1 MPAESRYAGVRNVMM
16 KLKQWWNDLRSSLWF
31 TPVVFVVAGM
41 ALAAGLVELDG
52 MVKDDLL
59 YRYPRLFGAGAEGS
73 RGMLTIIAGSMMTAV
88 SVSFSITVASLA
100 QASSQYTPRILRN
113 FMRSRTTQVT
123 LGILSGVFVYCLI
136 VLRTVRGSDEIQFV
150 PSLSVMFG
158 FILALAGVGALI
170 FFIHNAA
177 VSIQASHILAA
188 LSEETVAAVDR
199 LYPEELGDDLDKEN
213 ARAPQEVLDALSWQ
227 TVLAAR
233 TGYVQSVDSDA
244 LLRLARECDAV
255 IKLECRIGGF
265 VIERTPLA
273 MVALDRAP
281 DGAFARSLNE
291 TVSVKRYR
299 TVEQD
304 AGFGVRQIVDVAL
317 KALSPGINDTTTAVT
332 CLDYLTAIL
341 VRLALQRI
349 PSPYRYA
356 EGRLRVIAFGPTF
369 ERLLAHAFTQIMNSA
384 AGNLAVILRLLRS
397 LEMIA
402 VNTRSPRRRQALRDQ
417 LGSIAEL
424 IERSELLARDRLQV
438 EAVRDRTARALS

>member
-1 MPAESRYAGVRNVMM
+1 MM

-199 LYPEELGDDLDKEN
+199 LYPEELG
-213 ARAPQEVLDALSWQ
+213 
-227 TVLAAR
+227 
-233 TGYVQSVDSDA
+233 
-244 LLRLARECDAV
+244 
-255 IKLECRIGGF
+255 
-265 VIERTPLA
+265 
-273 MVALDRAP
+273 
-281 DGAFARSLNE
+281 
-291 TVSVKRYR
+291 
-299 TVEQD
+299 
-304 AGFGVRQIVDVAL
+304 
-317 KALSPGINDTTTAVT
+317 
-332 CLDYLTAIL
+332 
-341 VRLALQRI
+341 
-349 PSPYRYA
+349 
-356 EGRLRVIAFGPTF
+356 
-369 ERLLAHAFTQIMNSA
+369 
-384 AGNLAVILRLLRS
+384 
-397 LEMIA
+397 
-402 VNTRSPRRRQALRDQ
+402 
-417 LGSIAEL
+417 
-424 IERSELLARDRLQV
+424 
-438 EAVRDRTARALS
+438 